1 VIVEPVAGSTGILP
15 PPKGYLKK
23 LREITAQHGI
33 LLIFDEVITGFGRL
47 GHCFASER
55 YGVTPDMI
63 TFAKGITNAAVP
75 MAGVMASKTIYDAF
89 MTGPEHMVELF
100 HGYTYSGHPLA
111 AAAGLATLD
120 IYKDEGLFERAA
132 KLEPVFADAMM
143 SLKGLP
149 NVEDIRTVGLLC
161 GIDLAS
167 IPGKPGLRGYEA
179 TERMYHDHDIY
190 VRVAMD
196 TLVVAPPLVATEADI
211 GEIRDRVAKVIKAS
225 A

>member
-1 VIVEPVAGSTGILP
+1 MAGSTGILP

-55 YGVTPDMI
+55 YGVEPDMI
-63 TFAKGITNAAVP
+63 TFAKGVTNAAVP
-75 MAGVMASKTIYDAF
+75 MAGVLASKKIYDAF

-120 IYKDEGLFERAA
+120 IYKDEGLFERAQ

-143 SLKGLP
+143 SLKGEP
-149 NVEDIRTVGLLC
+149 NVADIRTVGLLC
-161 GIDLAS
+161 RHRPRADRRQARRAR
-167 IPGKPGLRGYEA
+167 LRG
-179 TERMYHDHDIY
+179 
-190 VRVAMD
+190 
-196 TLVVAPPLVATEADI
+196 
-211 GEIRDRVAKVIKAS
+211 DRAHVPRPRHLRARGHGHARS
-225 A
+225 SPRR

>member
-1 VIVEPVAGSTGILP
+1 MAGSTGILP

-47 GHCFASER
+47 GHGFASER

-75 MAGVMASKTIYDAF
+75 MAGVMASKKIYDAF
-89 MTGPEHMVELF
+89 MTGPEHVVELF

-111 AAAGLATLD
+111 AAAALATLD

-132 KLEPVFADAMM
+132 KLEPVFAEAMM
-143 SLKGLP
+143 SLKGQP

-161 GIDLAS
+161 GIDLAP

-179 TERMYHDHDIY
+179 TERMYHDFNIY
-190 VRVAMD
+190 VRVAGD
-196 TLVVAPPLVATEADI
+196 TLVVAPPLIATERDI
-211 GEIRDRVAKVIKAS
+211 AEIRDVVAKVVKAV